1 VTTAVAARRYALVSF
16 LVWLPVGLYSAP
28 LVLLLLGRGFD
39 LTAVAALGIAYGIT
53 VAVLE
58 LPTGGL
64 ADVLGRRTVLIA
76 AAVAN
81 MIAFGIL
88 GLATTVVPLVLSAVL
103 RGVGRALSSG
113 PAEAWFVDA
122 AHAADGPDADLTP
135 GLAKGATASSAALAI
150 GVIAGG
156 GLPVL
161 VGDLGGIVALALP
174 VLLGAAF
181 EVVLLVVVLLGLP
194 EPPHPRLTVR
204 AVAAGVPGTIRAGL
218 RLGLR
223 DPVLA
228 RIMIAMGGLGVA
240 LVSIEL
246 LTPNWLAQ
254 LTGDPARAGLAYG
267 IVAAV
272 GFAADGLGAA
282 TGPKAARRLGS
293 SRRAASFGFAV
304 AAVALVGL
312 AAVSPIGGIAG
323 IVAAGLAYCVFFF
336 GLGVATAPMGDVLH
350 RRVTAGERATVVSV
364 QSLTLQLVGAAGSV
378 SLGWVAGRYGVAP
391 SFVVAGALLAG
402 GAVAL
407 LNTARE
413 ARDDRV
419 VEPT

>member
-1 VTTAVAARRYALVSF
+1 MTAAAAARRYALVSF

-39 LTAVAALGIAYGIT
+39 LTAVAALGVAYGIT
-53 VAVLE
+53 VVVLE

-64 ADVLGRRTVLIA
+64 ADVLGRRAVLVA

-81 MIAFGIL
+81 LVAFGIL
-88 GLATTVVPLVLSAVL
+88 GLATTVAPLLVSAIL

-122 AHAADGPDADLTP
+122 VHAADGPDTDLTP
-135 GLAKGATASSAALAI
+135 GLAKGATASSAALGI

-156 GLPVL
+156 VLPVV
-161 VGDLGGIVALALP
+161 VGDLGGVAALALP
-174 VLLGAAF
+174 VLLGAVF
-181 EVVLLVVVLLGLP
+181 EVVLLVVVVLGLP

-204 AVAAGVPGTIRAGL
+204 AVVGGVPATIRTGL

-228 RIMIAMGGLGVA
+228 RVMIAMGVLGVA
-240 LVSIEL
+240 LASIEL
-246 LTPNWLAQ
+246 LTPNWLAL
-254 LTGDPARAGLAYG
+254 LTGDPAKAGLAYG
-267 IVAAV
+267 VVAAV
-272 GFAADGLGAA
+272 GFAADGIGAA
-282 TGPKAARRLGS
+282 AGPATARKLGS
-293 SRRAASFGFAV
+293 SSRAAAAGFMTAG
-304 AAVALVGL
+304 AALVGL
-312 AAVSPIGGIAG
+312 AALSPLGGIAG

-350 RRVTAGERATVVSV
+350 GRVTAGERATVVSV
-364 QSLTLQLVGAAGSV
+364 QSLTMQLVGAGGSV
-378 SLGWVAGRYGVAP
+378 GLGWVAGRYGVAP
-391 SFVVAGALLAG
+391 SFVIAGALLAG

-407 LNTARE
+407 MNTARE
-413 ARDDRV
+413 ARGQRV
-419 VEPT
+419 VQAA